1 MDSLVKSCQ
10 TNSRHALPGVY
21 VTLLR
26 TIMTVQFTNLKK
38 KKNLKFEKL
47 ILRVS

>member
-10 TNSRHALPGVY
+10 TNNRHALPGVY

-26 TIMTVQFTNLKK
+26 TIMTVHRMHDNLQIQKRKK
-38 KKNLKFEKL
+38 G
-47 ILRVS
+47 I